1 MAIIT
6 QKRTWNNIPVRIET
20 NNETAEV
27 KVYADTPN
35 SGFFGGNANPLFTSE
50 GKGSDWKI
58 TNPQNYTYYF
68 NNQNGTRSTQKELE
82 RAFFL
87 EGYKTFDNDRAAV
100 LNNPE
105 NYNSARDAVIS
116 RERFYNQKTPR
127 IDNPKTGL
135 TIDSKGKPTNLPV
148 TPKREQSPPGSGDA
162 PPASTADGQGP
173 GTAIGSQKTGSQ
185 VQVVDNNEQGSTPV
199 DDSNKKP
206 PTTSEDTTKPLTEKT
221 FLRYPLANLDGLE
234 ELGISYDYIKIRV
247 LDWKNG
253 IDGSSLSSVTERYSQ
268 SKASLETIIL
278 PMVNNLSSTNG
289 VGWGENNMNIIEL
302 QGARIIQNA
311 LKDVGNRGIKEI
323 FGIASKAVQD
333 AGRTLNSMIGDSVEN
348 KDSIASALAG
358 YVVGNA
364 GFLTRGSGQVI
375 NPNME
380 LLFNGPKLRTFGFRF
395 DFAPRFKEE
404 AEVVRDI
411 IKVLKAR
418 SSPSTSSANIF
429 LSTPKVF
436 ELEYIY
442 NGDGSEEASGS
453 THPYLNKIKPC
464 ALTQIDVN
472 YTPNNKYMTYAE
484 DGSMVAT
491 SLTMSFTE
499 LEPIYADDYSKTGH
513 PAGY

>member
-1 MAIIT
+1 MAIIK
-6 QKRTWNNIPVRIET
+6 QKRNWNNIPVRIET

-27 KVYADTPN
+27 KVYVDG
-35 SGFFGGNANPLFTSE
+35 GFFGGNSDPLFTSE

-58 TNPQNYTYYF
+58 TSPQNYVFQF
-68 NNQNGTRSTQKELE
+68 NNKNGTRSTQKELE

-105 NYNSARDAVIS
+105 NYSSSRNSIIS
-116 RERFYNQKTPR
+116 RQRFFDQRTPR
-127 IDNPKTGL
+127 INDPKTGL
-135 TIDSKGKPTNLPV
+135 TIDSKGNPTNLPV
-148 TPKREQSPPGSGDA
+148 TPTRSQVPGASGDA
-162 PPASTADGQGP
+162 PPPSAADNQGP
-173 GTAIGSQKTGSQ
+173 GTVIGSTNTGDQ
-185 VQVVDNNEQGSTPV
+185 VQVVDNNEQGSTAV
-199 DDSNKKP
+199 DEKES
-206 PTTSEDTTKPLTEKT
+206 TVTEDKTKPLTEKT
-221 FLRYPLANLDGLE
+221 LLRYPLANLDGLE

-253 IDGSSLSSVTERYSQ
+253 LDNTSEGVTRVTQRYSQ

-302 QGARIIQNA
+302 RGAQIIQQGLERVGQNGLSLNVAKEALSNA
-311 LKDVGNRGIKEI
+311 LQVARDVVGGLIKEK
-323 FGIASKAVQD
+323 GAV
-333 AGRTLNSMIGDSVEN
+333 A
-348 KDSIASALAG
+348 AALAG

-364 GFLTRGSGQVI
+364 SFLTRGSGKVI

-380 LLFNGPKLRTFGFRF
+380 LLFNGPKLRTFGFQF
-395 DFAPRFKEE
+395 DFAPRSSEE
-404 AEVVRDI
+404 AKIVRDI

-418 SSPSTSSANIF
+418 SSPSLGSARLF
-429 LSTPKVF
+429 LESPKVF

-442 NGDGSEEASGS
+442 NGDGSDEASKS

-491 SLTMSFTE
+491 SLRMSFTE
-499 LEPIYADDYSKTGH
+499 IEPIYANDYSSTGH

>member
-1 MAIIT
+1 MAIIK
-6 QKRTWNNIPVRIET
+6 QKRSWNNVPVRIET
-20 NNETAEV
+20 NTETAEV
-27 KVYADTPN
+27 KVYADGVFGSN
-35 SGFFGGNANPLFTSE
+35 SDPLFTSK

-58 TNPQNYTYYF
+58 TSPQNYTFQF
-68 NNQNGTRSTQKELE
+68 NRQNGTRRTQKELE

-105 NYNSARDAVIS
+105 NYSSSRNAVIS
-116 RERFYNQKTPR
+116 RQRFYDQRTPR
-127 IDNPKTGL
+127 INDPKTGL
-135 TIDSKGKPTNLPV
+135 TIDSKGNPTNLPV
-148 TPKREQSPPGSGDA
+148 TPTRSQVPGASGDA
-162 PPASTADGQGP
+162 PPPSAADNQGP
-173 GTAIGSQKTGSQ
+173 GTVIGSTNTGDQ
-185 VQVVDNNEQGSTPV
+185 VQVVDNDEQGSTAV
-199 DDSNKKP
+199 DKKES
-206 PTTSEDTTKPLTEKT
+206 TVTEDKTKPLTEKT
-221 FLRYPLANLDGLE
+221 LLRYPLANLDGLE

-247 LDWKNG
+247 LDWKSG
-253 IDGSSLSSVTERYSQ
+253 LDSVSGGVTSVTQRYSQ

-302 QGARIIQNA
+302 EGARILQQG
-311 LKDVGNRGIKEI
+311 LRKVGNNGLSFETARAALSDALQQGRKFLGAAVEEKDTV
-323 FGIASKAVQD
+323 AS
-333 AGRTLNSMIGDSVEN
+333 L
-348 KDSIASALAG
+348 LAG
-358 YVVGNA
+358 YVIGNT
-364 GFLTRGSGQVI
+364 GFLTRGSGKVI

-380 LLFNGPKLRTFGFRF
+380 LLFNGPKLRTFGFQF
-395 DFAPRFKEE
+395 DFAPRSSEE
-404 AEVVRDI
+404 AKIVRDI

-418 SSPSTSSANIF
+418 SSPSLGSARLF
-429 LSTPKVF
+429 LESPKVF

-442 NGDGSEEASGS
+442 NGDGSDEASKS

-491 SLTMSFTE
+491 SLRMSFTE
-499 LEPIYADDYSKTGH
+499 IEPIYANDYSSTGH

>member
-1 MAIIT
+1 MAIIK
-6 QKRTWNNIPVRIET
+6 QKRNWNNIPVRIET

-27 KVYADTPN
+27 KVYVDG
-35 SGFFGGNANPLFTSE
+35 GFFGGNSDPLFTSE

-58 TNPQNYTYYF
+58 TSPQNYVFQF
-68 NNQNGTRSTQKELE
+68 NNKNGTRSTQKELE

-105 NYNSARDAVIS
+105 NYSSSRNAVIS
-116 RERFYNQKTPR
+116 RQRFYDQRTPR
-127 IDNPKTGL
+127 INDPKTGL
-135 TIDSKGKPTNLPV
+135 TIDSKGNPTNLPV
-148 TPKREQSPPGSGDA
+148 TPTRSQVPGASGDA
-162 PPASTADGQGP
+162 PPPSAADNQGP
-173 GTAIGSQKTGSQ
+173 GTVIGSTNTGDQ
-185 VQVVDNNEQGSTPV
+185 VQVVDNNEQGSTAV
-199 DDSNKKP
+199 DEKES
-206 PTTSEDTTKPLTEKT
+206 TVTEDKTKPLTEKT
-221 FLRYPLANLDGLE
+221 LLRYPLANLDGLE

-253 IDGSSLSSVTERYSQ
+253 LDNTSEGVTRVTQRYSQ

-302 QGARIIQNA
+302 RGAQIIQQGLERVGQNGLSLNVAKEALSNA
-311 LKDVGNRGIKEI
+311 LQVARDVVGELIKEK
-323 FGIASKAVQD
+323 GAV
-333 AGRTLNSMIGDSVEN
+333 A
-348 KDSIASALAG
+348 AALAG

-364 GFLTRGSGQVI
+364 SFLTRGSGKVI

-380 LLFNGPKLRTFGFRF
+380 LLFNGPKLRTFGFQF
-395 DFAPRFKEE
+395 DFAPRSSEE
-404 AEVVRDI
+404 AKIVRDI

-418 SSPSTSSANIF
+418 SSPSLGSARLF
-429 LSTPKVF
+429 LESPKVF

-442 NGDGSEEASGS
+442 NGDGSDEASKS

-491 SLTMSFTE
+491 SLRMSFTE
-499 LEPIYADDYSKTGH
+499 IEPIYANDYSSTGH

>member
-1 MAIIT
+1 MAIIK
-6 QKRTWNNIPVRIET
+6 QKRNWNNIPVRIET

-27 KVYADTPN
+27 KVYVDG
-35 SGFFGGNANPLFTSE
+35 GFFGGNSDPLFTSE

-58 TNPQNYTYYF
+58 TSPQNYVFQF
-68 NNQNGTRSTQKELE
+68 NNKNGTRSTQKELE

-105 NYNSARDAVIS
+105 NYSSSRNAVIS
-116 RERFYNQKTPR
+116 RQRFYDQRTPR
-127 IDNPKTGL
+127 INDPKTGL
-135 TIDSKGKPTNLPV
+135 TIDSKGNPTNLPV
-148 TPKREQSPPGSGDA
+148 TPTRSQVPGASGDA
-162 PPASTADGQGP
+162 PPPSAADNQGP
-173 GTAIGSQKTGSQ
+173 GTVIGSTNTGDQ
-185 VQVVDNNEQGSTPV
+185 VQVVDNNEQGSTAV
-199 DDSNKKP
+199 DEKES
-206 PTTSEDTTKPLTEKT
+206 TVTEDKTKPLTEKT
-221 FLRYPLANLDGLE
+221 LLRYPLANLDGLE

-253 IDGSSLSSVTERYSQ
+253 LDNTSEGVTRVTQRYSQ

-302 QGARIIQNA
+302 RGAQIIQQGLERVGQNGLSLNVAKEALSNA
-311 LKDVGNRGIKEI
+311 LQVARDVVGGLIKEK
-323 FGIASKAVQD
+323 GAV
-333 AGRTLNSMIGDSVEN
+333 A
-348 KDSIASALAG
+348 AALAG

-364 GFLTRGSGQVI
+364 SFLTRGSGKVI

-380 LLFNGPKLRTFGFRF
+380 LLFNGPKLRTFGFQF
-395 DFAPRFKEE
+395 DFAPRSSEE
-404 AEVVRDI
+404 AKIVRDI

-418 SSPSTSSANIF
+418 SSPSLGSARLF
-429 LSTPKVF
+429 LESPKVF

-442 NGDGSEEASGS
+442 NGDSSDEASGS

-464 ALTQIDVN
+464 ALTQVDVN

-491 SLTMSFTE
+491 SLRMSFTE
-499 LEPIYADDYSKTGH
+499 IEPIYANDYSSTGH
-513 PAGY
+513 SAGY

>member
-1 MAIIT
+1 MAIIK
-6 QKRTWNNIPVRIET
+6 QKRNWNNIPVRIET

-27 KVYADTPN
+27 KVYVDG
-35 SGFFGGNANPLFTSE
+35 GFFGGNSDPLFTSE

-58 TNPQNYTYYF
+58 TSPQNYVFQF
-68 NNQNGTRSTQKELE
+68 NNKNGTRSTQKELE

-105 NYNSARDAVIS
+105 NYSSSRNAVIS
-116 RERFYNQKTPR
+116 RQRFYDQRTPR
-127 IDNPKTGL
+127 INDPKTGL
-135 TIDSKGKPTNLPV
+135 TIDSKGNPTNLPV
-148 TPKREQSPPGSGDA
+148 TPTRSQVPGASGDA
-162 PPASTADGQGP
+162 PPPSAADNQGP
-173 GTAIGSQKTGSQ
+173 GTVIGSTNTGDQ
-185 VQVVDNNEQGSTPV
+185 VQVVDNNEQGSTAV
-199 DDSNKKP
+199 DEKES
-206 PTTSEDTTKPLTEKT
+206 TVTEDKTKPLTEKT
-221 FLRYPLANLDGLE
+221 LLRYPLANLDGLE

-253 IDGSSLSSVTERYSQ
+253 LDNTSEGVTRVTQRYSQ

-302 QGARIIQNA
+302 RGAQIIQQGLERVGQNGFSLNVAKEALSNA
-311 LKDVGNRGIKEI
+311 LQVARDVVGGLIKEK
-323 FGIASKAVQD
+323 GAV
-333 AGRTLNSMIGDSVEN
+333 A
-348 KDSIASALAG
+348 AALAG
-358 YVVGNA
+358 YVVGNTS
-364 GFLTRGSGQVI
+364 FLTRGDGKVI

-380 LLFNGPKLRTFGFRF
+380 LLFNGPKLRTFGFQF
-395 DFAPRFKEE
+395 DFAPRSSEE
-404 AEVVRDI
+404 AKIVRDI

-418 SSPSTSSANIF
+418 SSPSLGSARLF
-429 LSTPKVF
+429 LESPKVF

-442 NGDGSEEASGS
+442 NGDGSDEASKS

-491 SLTMSFTE
+491 SLRMSFTE
-499 LEPIYADDYSKTGH
+499 IEPIYANDYSSTGH

>member
-1 MAIIT
+1 MAIIK
-6 QKRTWNNIPVRIET
+6 QKRNWNNIPVRIET

-27 KVYADTPN
+27 KVYVDG
-35 SGFFGGNANPLFTSE
+35 GFFGGNSDPLFTSE

-58 TNPQNYTYYF
+58 TSPQNYVFQF
-68 NNQNGTRSTQKELE
+68 NNKNGTRSTQKELE

-105 NYNSARDAVIS
+105 NYSSSRNAVIS
-116 RERFYNQKTPR
+116 RQRFYDQRTPR
-127 IDNPKTGL
+127 INDPKTGL
-135 TIDSKGKPTNLPV
+135 TIDSKGNPTNLPV
-148 TPKREQSPPGSGDA
+148 TPTRSQVPGASGDA
-162 PPASTADGQGP
+162 PPPSAADNQGP
-173 GTAIGSQKTGSQ
+173 GTVIGSTNTGDQ
-185 VQVVDNNEQGSTPV
+185 VQVVDNNEQGSTAV
-199 DDSNKKP
+199 DEKES
-206 PTTSEDTTKPLTEKT
+206 TVTEDKTKPLTEKT
-221 FLRYPLANLDGLE
+221 LLRYPLANLDGLE

-253 IDGSSLSSVTERYSQ
+253 LDNTSEGVTRVTQRYSQ

-302 QGARIIQNA
+302 RGAQIIQQGLERVGQNGLSLNVAKKALSNA
-311 LKDVGNRGIKEI
+311 LQVARDVVGELIKEK
-323 FGIASKAVQD
+323 GAV
-333 AGRTLNSMIGDSVEN
+333 A
-348 KDSIASALAG
+348 AALAG

-364 GFLTRGSGQVI
+364 SFLTRGSGKVI

-380 LLFNGPKLRTFGFRF
+380 LLFNGPKLRTFGFQF
-395 DFAPRFKEE
+395 DFAPRSSEE
-404 AEVVRDI
+404 AKIVRDI

-418 SSPSTSSANIF
+418 SSPSLGSARLF
-429 LSTPKVF
+429 LESPKVF

-442 NGDGSEEASGS
+442 NGDGSDEASKS

-484 DGSMVAT
+484 DGSIVAT
-491 SLTMSFTE
+491 SLRMSFTE
-499 LEPIYADDYSKTGH
+499 IEPIYANDYSSTGH

>member
-1 MAIIT
+1 MAIIK
-6 QKRTWNNIPVRIET
+6 QKRNWNNIPVRIET

-27 KVYADTPN
+27 KVYVDG
-35 SGFFGGNANPLFTSE
+35 GFFGGNSDPLFTSE

-58 TNPQNYTYYF
+58 TSPQNYVFQF
-68 NNQNGTRSTQKELE
+68 NNKNGTRSTQKELE

-105 NYNSARDAVIS
+105 NYSSSRNAVIS
-116 RERFYNQKTPR
+116 RQRFYDQRTPR
-127 IDNPKTGL
+127 INDPKTGL
-135 TIDSKGKPTNLPV
+135 TIDSKGNPTNLPV
-148 TPKREQSPPGSGDA
+148 TPTRSQVPGASGDA
-162 PPASTADGQGP
+162 PPPSAADNQGP
-173 GTAIGSQKTGSQ
+173 GTVIGSTNTGDQ
-185 VQVVDNNEQGSTPV
+185 VQVVDNNEQGSTAV
-199 DDSNKKP
+199 DEKES
-206 PTTSEDTTKPLTEKT
+206 TVTEDKTKPLTEKT
-221 FLRYPLANLDGLE
+221 LLRYPLANLDGLE

-253 IDGSSLSSVTERYSQ
+253 LDNTSEGVTRVTQRYSQ

-302 QGARIIQNA
+302 RGAQIIQQGLERVGQNGLSLNVAKEALSNA
-311 LKDVGNRGIKEI
+311 LQVARDVVGGLIKEK
-323 FGIASKAVQD
+323 GAV
-333 AGRTLNSMIGDSVEN
+333 A
-348 KDSIASALAG
+348 AALAG

-364 GFLTRGSGQVI
+364 SFLTRGSGKVI

-380 LLFNGPKLRTFGFRF
+380 LLFNGPKLRTFGFQF
-395 DFAPRFKEE
+395 DFAPRSSEE
-404 AEVVRDI
+404 AKIVRDI

-418 SSPSTSSANIF
+418 SSPSLGSARLF
-429 LSTPKVF
+429 LESPKVF

-442 NGDGSEEASGS
+442 NGDGSDEASKS

-491 SLTMSFTE
+491 SLRMSFTE
-499 LEPIYADDYSKTGH
+499 IEPIYANDYSSTGH